1 MLCLGGLVL
10 RQPWLVLLLSL
21 LFTLFSTYVAI
32 TRFDVINNV
41 NQLMD
46 QDTELSRNYKELE
59 KEFGTDEMY
68 VILIQSPDPAKNR
81 EVATKAGKYLKG
93 LHPYVERS
101 LYRMDY
107 SRMRERLLF
116 LLPEEQLQSI
126 EKEISL
132 NAGALQKKKTS
143 LNLNAVLDEANASF
157 EESYLRKASNWKD
170 FAPFVEK
177 FKTILNELAE
187 RLEDQP
193 KSPKAIP
200 LKGSESSRAANMQFQ
215 NADAALTENEYI
227 SFDQGRSLLVMGVRG
242 TLETES
248 VSPFSN
254 TVRSIRDYLLK
265 LEAEYPGVKLGLTG
279 QPVLNDDELTT
290 STRDTELAAIITI
303 VLICGLFALSYRN
316 LERPAL
322 AVAVLGLGMAW
333 TLGFTMLVVGHFN
346 VISFAVIP
354 MVMGL
359 GIDFGIQML
368 SRYEEELGEGKD
380 VELALMNTFRNTGV
394 AVVTGGTT
402 TAAAFLT
409 LCFNQFVGLRELGA
423 IAGASVLLC
432 LAANLLVL
440 PALFCLR
447 DRRKNKARLS
457 LSGNNSNWK
466 SLAFLD
472 EWLVRC
478 PRTVLLV
485 SLALTLLSFW
495 GISRVRFDYNLLNL
509 QNKEMDSVK
518 VLHEVFR
525 VTGNSTLFAS
535 VLVDG
540 VEEARLM
547 QEKLSA
553 LPSVSRVD
561 TITSLL
567 PLDQDKKLP
576 VIQRIVGLMKE
587 VQVDT
592 DVSKEI
598 DVQKA
603 RSDIDALLGHCREGV
618 TQARKYKMFAQ
629 ARQAVDI
636 LGGLIPPLE
645 RAQKAMSGLNQEELG
660 RRLNKAQLEVFGT
673 MQQNLLWMKTQKAD
687 RKVELED
694 LPPEFVKQFVAP
706 SGKVLLQIYGKE
718 DVWEREANAT
728 FVHQVRAVAPAVT
741 GTPVQ
746 NFEYI
751 ELMRTSFLD
760 AAIWAFIT
768 IALIIAF
775 HFQNLKLIVLALLP
789 LVLAVLWRTGLMGW
803 VHLDFNPA
811 NIVTLPLIIGIDVA
825 YGVYIVDRF
834 REDRQIRMFSTSTGK
849 AIMLTGL
856 TSLFGFISLLV
867 SRYEGMHSI
876 GVLMSLGIAIG
887 MVTTVIVLPQILF
900 LMEKKSSR

>member
-1 MLCLGGLVL
+1 
-10 RQPWLVLLLSL
+10 
-21 LFTLFSTYVAI
+21 
-32 TRFDVINNV
+32 
-41 NQLMD
+41 
-46 QDTELSRNYKELE
+46 
-59 KEFGTDEMY
+59 
-68 VILIQSPDPAKNR
+68 
-81 EVATKAGKYLKG
+81 
-93 LHPYVERS
+93 
-101 LYRMDY
+101 
-107 SRMRERLLF
+107 
-116 LLPEEQLQSI
+116 
-126 EKEISL
+126 
-132 NAGALQKKKTS
+132 
-143 LNLNAVLDEANASF
+143 
-157 EESYLRKASNWKD
+157 
-170 FAPFVEK
+170 
-177 FKTILNELAE
+177 
-187 RLEDQP
+187 
-193 KSPKAIP
+193 
-200 LKGSESSRAANMQFQ
+200 
-215 NADAALTENEYI
+215 
-227 SFDQGRSLLVMGVRG
+227 
-242 TLETES
+242 
-248 VSPFSN
+248 
-254 TVRSIRDYLLK
+254 
-265 LEAEYPGVKLGLTG
+265 
-279 QPVLNDDELTT
+279 
-290 STRDTELAAIITI
+290 
-303 VLICGLFALSYRN
+303 
-316 LERPAL
+316 
-322 AVAVLGLGMAW
+322 
-333 TLGFTMLVVGHFN
+333 
-346 VISFAVIP
+346 
-354 MVMGL
+354 
-359 GIDFGIQML
+359 
-368 SRYEEELGEGKD
+368 
-380 VELALMNTFRNTGV
+380 V